1 MRHKLAR
8 AIPERLTPDQ
18 SVAHL
23 AALQHGVTSIRQML
37 EAGLTRDAVTRRVR
51 AGRLHQLH
59 RGVYAVGHSGLS
71 NEGSWMAAVLACGA
85 GAVLSHRSAA
95 ELWGL
100 LPVRLGLIEV
110 SIATDS
116 GRGRR
121 PGVRIHRCASLPSAT
136 TDWCK
141 SIPVTTPARTIA
153 DLRRTASVD
162 DVRKAIREAQ
172 FQRLRLDDEAAKEEE
187 LTRSKLERNFIRV
200 CRRHRLP
207 RPEVNVRVG
216 PFEVDFLWREHRLVV
231 ETDGWQAH
239 SGQMAFEEDRAR
251 DLDLKLLGFDVVR
264 FTYSQ
269 VTTKPHEVAAKLRV
283 LLSR

>member
-1 MRHKLAR
+1 
-8 AIPERLTPDQ
+8 
-18 SVAHL
+18 
-23 AALQHGVTSIRQML
+23 
-37 EAGLTRDAVTRRVR
+37 
-51 AGRLHQLH
+51 
-59 RGVYAVGHSGLS
+59 
-71 NEGSWMAAVLACGA
+71 MAAVLACGA

-116 GRGRR
+116 GRGV
-121 PGVRIHRCASLPSAT
+121 GAALRIHRCASLPSAT
-136 TDWCK
+136 TAWCK

-216 PFEVDFLWREHRLVV
+216 PFEVDFLWRETRRNRRMAGAQRP
-231 ETDGWQAH
+231 DGFRGRPCSRWTSSCSALTLPL
-239 SGQMAFEEDRAR
+239 R
-251 DLDLKLLGFDVVR
+251 
-264 FTYSQ
+264 Q